1 MVRVVRR
8 SPTVSTTTET
18 TAQAEVAKENTIDK
32 QSINEQLD
40 DNSPLQFQKSE
51 VQDDINETVFTSEE
65 SSQKASELLAKAAE
79 IRAKSTDNAS
89 LIKEPKID
97 NDNIDGVY
105 KDPFGDQFADAN
117 FETQGKFETD
127 EIAFEKINENNH
139 NVDTETED
147 EAYNEVMS
155 QSNVSSQEEKAVE
168 KTEEKTVSFNEAK
181 TQHTEDLQSDVTLS
195 NENSNIPV
203 LSKEQIGKYQSQL
216 QNLDIEKQIARLKEL
231 NQKRNELERRRIHL
245 DAREEQVNKNIVTL
259 TEKIQT
265 LTGQTNIDEICKS
278 LVKAYEETELALEN
292 ESQLLE
298 DQEKI
303 IKDIESELNSL

>member
-8 SPTVSTTTET
+8 SPTVNTTTGT
-18 TAQAEVAKENTIDK
+18 TVQAEVAKENTIDK

-40 DNSPLQFQKSE
+40 DNSPLQVQNTE
-51 VQDDINETVFTSEE
+51 LQDDSNETVFTSEE

-97 NDNIDGVY
+97 NDNIDAVY

-117 FETQGKFETD
+117 FETQGQFETD
-127 EIAFEKINENNH
+127 EIEFKKVNENNN

-147 EAYNEVMS
+147 DAYNEVMS
-155 QSNVSSQEEKAVE
+155 QSNVSSQEEKTAE
-168 KTEEKTVSFNEAK
+168 KTEEKTVSFNEVK

-195 NENSNIPV
+195 IENSNIPV

-265 LTGQTNIDEICKS
+265 LTGQTDIDEICKS
-278 LVKAYEETELALEN
+278 LVKAYEETEVALEN

>member
-265 LTGQTNIDEICKS
+265 LTGQTDIDEICKS
-278 LVKAYEETELALEN
+278 LVKAYEETEVALEN
-292 ESQLLE
+292 ESQLLA
-298 DQEKI
+298 DQEEI
-303 IKDIESELNSL
+303 IKEIELELNSL

>member
-8 SPTVSTTTET
+8 SPTVNTTTGT
-18 TAQAEVAKENTIDK
+18 TVQAEVAKENTIDK

-51 VQDDINETVFTSEE
+51 VQDDSNETVFTSEE
-65 SSQKASELLAKAAE
+65 SSQKASELLAKVAE

-97 NDNIDGVY
+97 NDNIDAVY

-117 FETQGKFETD
+117 FETQGQFETD
-127 EIAFEKINENNH
+127 EIEFKKVNENTH

-147 EAYNEVMS
+147 DAYNEVMG
-155 QSNVSSQEEKAVE
+155 QSNVSSQEEKIAE
-168 KTEEKTVSFNEAK
+168 KIEEKTVSFNEEK
-181 TQHTEDLQSDVTLS
+181 TQHTEDSKSEVTLS
-195 NENSNIPV
+195 IENSNIPV

-265 LTGQTNIDEICKS
+265 LTGQTDIDEICKS
-278 LVKAYEETELALEN
+278 LVKAYEETEVALEN

>member
-1 MVRVVRR
+1 MTRIVRR
-8 SPTVSTTTET
+8 SPTVNTTTDNT
-18 TAQAEVAKENTIDK
+18 VKAEVAKENQTNN
-32 QSINEQLD
+32 QSVAEQLD

-51 VQDDINETVFTSEE
+51 VQDDSNETVFTSEE

-79 IRAKSTDNAS
+79 IRAKAADNAS

-97 NDNIDGVY
+97 NNNIDGVY

-117 FETQGKFETD
+117 LETQNQFETD
-127 EIAFEKINENNH
+127 EISFEQVNENAH
-139 NVDTETED
+139 NVETETED
-147 EAYNEVMS
+147 EAYNEVME
-155 QSNVSSQEEKAVE
+155 QSNVSIQKEKNEEKDVFVSE
-168 KTEEKTVSFNEAK
+168 SQIQHIENSQPEVTVSI
-181 TQHTEDLQSDVTLS
+181 
-195 NENSNIPV
+195 ENSNIPV

-245 DAREEQVNKNIVTL
+245 DAREEQVNKNIITL

-265 LTGQTNIDEICKS
+265 LTGETDIDKICKS
-278 LVKAYEETELALEN
+278 LVKAYAETEDALEN
-292 ESQLLE
+292 ESKLLE

-303 IKDIESELNSL
+303 IKDIEAELNDL